1 VWDAIRLEKEGV
13 PTFLVVHDI
22 FAEAA
27 RKQANAGGL
36 AGLRLLVYPQPPPG
50 ETEEQARASA
60 RQVADKLQ
68 GFVGRD

>member
-1 VWDAIRLEKEGV
+1 MWDAIRLEKEGV

-27 RKQANAGGL
+27 RRQANAGGL

-50 ETEEQARASA
+50 ETEDQARSSA
-60 RQVADKLQ
+60 RQIAEAIEGLL
-68 GFVGRD
+68 GPS

>member
-1 VWDAIRLEKEGV
+1 MWDAIRLEKVGI

-36 AGLRLLVYPQPPPG
+36 AGLRLLIYPQPPPG
-50 ETEEQARASA
+50 ETEDHARASA
-60 RQVADKLQ
+60 RQVAEAIQSFL
-68 GFVGRD
+68 GMS